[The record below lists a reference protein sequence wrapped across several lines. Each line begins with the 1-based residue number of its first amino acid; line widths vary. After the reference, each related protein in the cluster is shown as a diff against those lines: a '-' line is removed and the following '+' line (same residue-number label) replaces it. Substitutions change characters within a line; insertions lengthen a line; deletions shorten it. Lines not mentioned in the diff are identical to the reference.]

1 MRFIEGDSLIHSL
14 MWPVVCQGVMLRAAV
29 VPNRD
34 ASRLPLVVN
43 HEFGFFEPVFE
54 KIKDA
59 LSLLSVDTQDSFRKA
74 RVDKNTGSSRVGIGA
89 NDWVYDR
96 LVSLDRCHER
106 IISSRTQNVPEP
118 GYLPGVLRLQ
128 SLEIGLHAW

>member
-1 MRFIEGDSLIHSL
+1 
-14 MWPVVCQGVMLRAAV
+14 MWPVVCQGVVVRAAV

-34 ASRLPLVVN
+34 TTRLPLVVN
-43 HEFGFFEPVFE
+43 HEFRFFEPVFE
-54 KIKDA
+54 KMKDA
-59 LSLLSVDTQDSFRKA
+59 LGFLSVYTQDSFRKA

-89 NDWVYDR
+89 NDWVDDR
-96 LVSLDRCHER
+96 LVGFDRCHEC

-118 GYLPGVLRLQ
+118 RNLPGVLRLQ